1 MYLADIFSEISEVSL
16 SVQGIKL
23 TVSVTLIK
31 VELSKNQNLGKF
43 VSITQ
48 PDSFP
53 PLNLF

>member
-1 MYLADIFSEISEVSL
+1 MYLADIFSEMSEVSL

-23 TVSVTLIK
+23 TVSVILIK

-43 VSITQ
+43 VSIIQ